1 MSRTQT
7 PTNKPQTSRTHASVE
22 LTASDGAVLVQ
33 LAGFVDE
40 KFAGFGEVGD
50 VRAIVLDVS
59 GMTRMTSFGVRQ
71 WIKAL
76 DALPKAADVYLFG
89 CPTFLVDQLNMVLSF
104 GGPCKVLTVAAPF
117 TCTSCGVESSEV
129 IDVCS
134 ERATLLQGTIAPRVC
149 RRCGQALELDESPE
163 SYFAFARRYGATM
176 VNSAAAQLLA
186 AHGLYTTLIA
196 SETEPD
202 KPPKIIK
209 LVHGT
214 VTYYRII
221 GSINGLFRAR
231 QFLIGAEGEIVLD
244 LAEVERFEPSGLSEW
259 KRLLK
264 GLATQVPSVTLVDV
278 NQSYL
283 SNAGDTLLIAR
294 NIIVASLLV
303 ARRCG
308 ECARISNDSTNLA
321 NVTVPMSFR
330 PGVCSRCGGTTESL
344 MKLDTLAPLQ
354 KASTVPLK
362 ASADI
367 VARRDELMSRAMTD
381 ANVAQAG
388 DNATAAVSADDTILG
403 KYKILQRLSVGGM
416 AEVFLANQIGIGGFE
431 KPVALKRIQRKLLDS
446 RHMAI
451 DMFLN
456 EAKIASRLT
465 HPNIVQVLDVGEAG
479 GALYLAM
486 EYVHGKDLRGVTKRL
501 KQNGDALLPL
511 GDTLHIIREVAQ
523 ALHYAYWSTDM
534 SGQRLSVVHRDISP
548 HNIILGYDGSV
559 KLLDFGVAMSS
570 VTEHAESI
578 VVGKWHYMA
587 PEATTNGKVDH
598 RSDLFSLGVILY
610 LLVSGQM
617 PFTDREPKAILKKIR
632 AGVYTKLDEVAVVP
646 EALATLVHR
655 MMAARPEDRP
665 ATGQDVAAQLADI
678 ARASGVDS
686 SNTRIAELLTD
697 LFPDEAASSY
707 EDVALEIQ
715 IEPSSKSPASF
726 ARSSAARY
734 SDGPIDVSVAL
745 GSKRGSQTFTPVG
758 SPTLSASMAI
768 PRHPTAQ
775 PSAKLPELDTGNPLR
790 KVLLVLLLMAAIAAA
805 AYYFLPNY

>member
-1 MSRTQT
+1 
-7 PTNKPQTSRTHASVE
+7 
-22 LTASDGAVLVQ
+22 
-33 LAGFVDE
+33 
-40 KFAGFGEVGD
+40 
-50 VRAIVLDVS
+50 
-59 GMTRMTSFGVRQ
+59 
-71 WIKAL
+71 
-76 DALPKAADVYLFG
+76 
-89 CPTFLVDQLNMVLSF
+89 
-104 GGPCKVLTVAAPF
+104 
-117 TCTSCGVESSEV
+117 
-129 IDVCS
+129 
-134 ERATLLQGTIAPRVC
+134 
-149 RRCGQALELDESPE
+149 
-163 SYFAFARRYGATM
+163 
-176 VNSAAAQLLA
+176 
-186 AHGLYTTLIA
+186 
-196 SETEPD
+196 
-202 KPPKIIK
+202 
-209 LVHGT
+209 
-214 VTYYRII
+214 
-221 GSINGLFRAR
+221 
-231 QFLIGAEGEIVLD
+231 
-244 LAEVERFEPSGLSEW
+244 
-259 KRLLK
+259 
-264 GLATQVPSVTLVDV
+264 
-278 NQSYL
+278 
-283 SNAGDTLLIAR
+283 
-294 NIIVASLLV
+294 
-303 ARRCG
+303 
-308 ECARISNDSTNLA
+308 
-321 NVTVPMSFR
+321 
-330 PGVCSRCGGTTESL
+330 
-344 MKLDTLAPLQ
+344 
-354 KASTVPLK
+354 
-362 ASADI
+362 
-367 VARRDELMSRAMTD
+367 
-381 ANVAQAG
+381 
-388 DNATAAVSADDTILG
+388 
-403 KYKILQRLSVGGM
+403 
-416 AEVFLANQIGIGGFE
+416 
-431 KPVALKRIQRKLLDS
+431 
-446 RHMAI
+446 
-451 DMFLN
+451 
-456 EAKIASRLT
+456 
-465 HPNIVQVLDVGEAG
+465 
-479 GALYLAM
+479 AM